1 MNRTDIYPSG
11 TPAENAYTYFAFI
24 SYKSADEKWARWLKR
39 NLQRYRLP
47 VGTQRKHPHVQKRC
61 SPVFLDKTNLTP
73 GLLDSGLAEE
83 VQAARYLI
91 VICSRKAAENSRYL
105 DDELRY
111 FLEGSGDLSR
121 VIPFIVDESRNP
133 AEECFPAYLAELSR
147 KKNIAGVS
155 IYDDG
160 PRSAL
165 LRVISAMLGIKREEL
180 ESDDRRRR
188 RRHRLIA
195 AGLALILLAGSGVC
209 WDYFRVKTAY
219 YTDYTEVYG
228 TPKGLGE
235 LKKADLKGM
244 NAHVALVS
252 SRGKVRELRIEN
264 SAGRLV
270 PRENTGSPGPFSKA
284 EYEYAGEKLASVSQ
298 YSENGH
304 LTCELHYISPN
315 TIDLV
320 RNPEA
325 EEGNV
330 FSAAAPLPSHS
341 TGAIPGDGK
350 GENYKSKVI
359 RYLVIYDASGFTEEI
374 RYCADRLKAH
384 EGSENPGAL
393 ALVDVMVVLEDVN
406 LLHRGG
412 EDGLRFARE
421 NALRIAMLPEDER
434 IDALRALDR
443 EMIGRNLS
451 PGGAADMLALGYLL
465 DAWRTLSKDLRE
477 VSA

>member
-165 LRVISAMLGIKREEL
+165 LRVIAAMLGIKREEL

-228 TPKGLGE
+228 APKGLGE

-325 EEGNV
+325 
-330 FSAAAPLPSHS
+330 
-341 TGAIPGDGK
+341 
-350 GENYKSKVI
+350 
-359 RYLVIYDASGFTEEI
+359 
-374 RYCADRLKAH
+374 
-384 EGSENPGAL
+384 
-393 ALVDVMVVLEDVN
+393 
-406 LLHRGG
+406 
-412 EDGLRFARE
+412 
-421 NALRIAMLPEDER
+421 
-434 IDALRALDR
+434 
-443 EMIGRNLS
+443 
-451 PGGAADMLALGYLL
+451 
-465 DAWRTLSKDLRE
+465 
-477 VSA
+477 